1 MLAIHAL
8 FITLNNIIQTFL
20 ELSEED
26 ENDNENVISLEKI
39 KNETLK
45 PETIALDTG
54 MFFLCIFVLNFIL
67 WKKCL

>member
-54 MFFLCIFVLNFIL
+54 MFFYAYLY
-67 WKKCL
+67 